1 MYKLLQNQNIREK
14 FIFGI
19 VNKLTDWQ
27 WLVDYINENYEFLK
41 ISDWEKYTNYQIPE
55 PISLFS
61 MLLKNT
67 KIEKPKFTKSDIR
80 QMYFLAKFNNGIIEW
95 KEAKTK
101 ISNEFLKLILFANCV
116 TQQIN
121 KDNNTNFYF
130 YWNIFINPNLFQIYD
145 FDTLR
150 TNQQELLDYLKTI
163 KIQNIDLLKKVFM
176 FNLNRTKVKYN
187 HKLLFN
193 LKDDILSE
201 NAFSFQHKPA
211 PKYIPWQENEL
222 MNMLD
227 TKYNG
232 KKLLPFI
239 GSWNGNDYPNIGS
252 WTKSKL
258 DNMRNYFNNNIIANF
273 VIESIY
279 YFKNRK
285 NSNQGKINRKYLP
298 SRETLLLHVHLLV
311 KAIKDKEK
319 NKQIIHSSSMK
330 LISCLFLDSATKQLK
345 KRRRF

>member
-163 KIQNIDLLKKVFM
+163 KIQNIDLLKK
-176 FNLNRTKVKYN
+176 
-187 HKLLFN
+187 
-193 LKDDILSE
+193 
-201 NAFSFQHKPA
+201 
-211 PKYIPWQENEL
+211 
-222 MNMLD
+222 
-227 TKYNG
+227 
-232 KKLLPFI
+232 
-239 GSWNGNDYPNIGS
+239 
-252 WTKSKL
+252 
-258 DNMRNYFNNNIIANF
+258 
-273 VIESIY
+273 SIY
-279 YFKNRK
+279 
-285 NSNQGKINRKYLP
+285 
-298 SRETLLLHVHLLV
+298 V
-311 KAIKDKEK
+311 
-319 NKQIIHSSSMK
+319 
-330 LISCLFLDSATKQLK
+330 
-345 KRRRF
+345 

>member
-67 KIEKPKFTKSDIR
+67 KIEKPKFTKSDIS
-80 QMYFLAKFNNGIIEW
+80 QMYFLAQFNNGIIEW

-116 TQQIN
+116 TEQIN

-258 DNMRNYFNNNIIANF
+258 II
-273 VIESIY
+273 
-279 YFKNRK
+279 
-285 NSNQGKINRKYLP
+285 
-298 SRETLLLHVHLLV
+298 
-311 KAIKDKEK
+311 
-319 NKQIIHSSSMK
+319 
-330 LISCLFLDSATKQLK
+330 
-345 KRRRF
+345 